1 MSLINNDVG
10 TDQMCLSHPSRTW
23 TSNFI
28 KHITEHLRAL
38 GWNTCQEEIFRSEFR
53 RNSYIAFVHKNLS
66 TKVIVNLVHNATDI
80 PTEYIVVTDVVTSNH
95 VGPVIKLY
103 PEIFGIYHNNFEYQ
117 NIIPTKKFN
126 CFIHRA
132 DPFRQSWFYQLV
144 RRKLLDH
151 GHISYWAHDRF
162 GNRTPEEYYE
172 FLYHQNNQIF
182 QQEHAEAQ
190 GKIPFKNF
198 DFSLEHAIMNSE
210 ISVVLDTFFEPNG
223 QVSYSEKVWRAI
235 QMPRPWLLFSSR
247 HAVKNLR
254 EWGFDVFDD
263 QVDHAYDNESDPV
276 CRQIMILDQLDAMI
290 NYTAEVLQQFEIR
303 ANKNKQLLLQYQQEW
318 PNKYKKITLELSN
331 ITNNESFTIR
341 T

>member
-1 MSLINNDVG
+1 MSVINNDVG
-10 TDQMCLSHPSRTW
+10 TDQLFLSHPHQLW
-23 TSNFI
+23 TRNFI
-28 KHITEHLRAL
+28 SQIKSELAAINWVPHYSKNFHA
-38 GWNTCQEEIFRSEFR
+38 QVRS
-53 RNSYIAFVHKNLS
+53 NSYQEFVHKKFNN
-66 TKVIVNLVHNATDI
+66 KIIVNLVHNAADLPEDSI
-80 PTEYIVVTDVVTSNH
+80 LVTDVVTGGH
-95 VGPVIKLY
+95 KGPLLRLY
-103 PEIFGIYHNNFEYQ
+103 PEVFGIYHTDFNYENK
-117 NIIPTKKFN
+117 IPTKKFN

-132 DPFRQSWFYQLV
+132 DPFRQSWFYQLA
-144 RRKLLDH
+144 RHKLLDH

-182 QQEHAEAQ
+182 QQEHTEAR

-198 DFSLEHAIMNSE
+198 DFCLEHAIMDSE

-263 QVDHAYDNESDPV
+263 YVDHSYDNESDPV
-276 CRQIMILDQLDAMI
+276 QRQIMILNQLENPI
-290 NYTAEVLQQFEIR
+290 RYTMQNLLNFVSR
-303 ANKNKQLLLQYQQEW
+303 AQLNSQLLIQYQQEW
-318 PNKYKKITLELSN
+318 PNKYKKITLQLSN
-331 ITNNESFTIR
+331 ITNTESFTIR